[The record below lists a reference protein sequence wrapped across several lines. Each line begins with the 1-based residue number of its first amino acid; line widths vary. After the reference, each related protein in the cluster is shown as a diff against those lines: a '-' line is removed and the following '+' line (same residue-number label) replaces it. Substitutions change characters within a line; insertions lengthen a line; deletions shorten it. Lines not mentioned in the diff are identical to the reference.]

1 MDNPTEKAHTVIA
14 SLALDKGS
22 IRLRKLKDN
31 SNEYTLPCHAETIVT
46 MKLVEDDKDII
57 LATHCEGGQYIRIWC
72 WPENSI
78 TGEMDPPQSLYM
90 F

>member
-1 MDNPTEKAHTVIA
+1 MIA

-31 SNEYTLPCHAETIVT
+31 SNEYILPCHAETIVAI
-46 MKLVEDDKDII
+46 KLVIEDVDFI
-57 LATHCEGGQYIRIWC
+57 LATHCEGGQYIRIWR
-72 WPENSI
+72 WYENSV
-78 TGEMDPPQSLYM
+78 TGDMEPPQSLYM